1 MAIERPPNRR
11 ERRELKTVHAMLRL
25 HCARRHGARE
35 LCGECRE
42 LWEYVQ
48 ARIAACPFCPDKPT
62 CVNCPVH
69 CYKPDM
75 RERIRQVMRF
85 AGPRMLGRHPLLALQ
100 HLLDGRQ
107 DRKRVL
113 RLPSGK
119 PFRPAPGGAV
129 DVEP

>member
-1 MAIERPPNRR
+1 MSIDRPLTRR

-25 HCARRHGARE
+25 HCVKRHGSRE

-42 LWEYVQ
+42 LWEYAQ

-62 CVNCPVH
+62 CANCPVH

-85 AGPRMLGRHPLLALQ
+85 AGPRMLGRHPVLALL
-100 HLLDGRQ
+100 HLVDGRQ
-107 DRKRVL
+107 DRSRAL
-113 RLPSGK
+113 RLRTGK
-119 PFRPAPGGAV
+119 PFRPAPDDPADAGS
-129 DVEP
+129 

>member
-1 MAIERPPNRR
+1 MTIHRPFTRR

-25 HCARRHGARE
+25 HCRARHGSRD
-35 LCGECRE
+35 LCGPCGD
-42 LWEYVQ
+42 LWDYAR

-85 AGPRMLGRHPLLALQ
+85 AGPRMLGRHPLLALL
-100 HLLDGRQ
+100 HLVDGRR
-107 DRKRVL
+107 DRNR
-113 RLPSGK
+113 RLPTG
-119 PFRPAPGGAV
+119 RPLDHNPRHQAPKTQV
-129 DVEP
+129 